1 MWGHVSFG
9 FFFFFSFFNT
19 ASKARRPYQFSG
31 KITVKAKEKSY
42 SKLEIPYQAE
52 VLEGWV
58 ILWLYVESGWFLYN
72 TEDKYFYQSFFCFF
86 SFFVICSGS
95 YLGFDHTATL
105 FHIRDSPV
113 DPVDR
118 PIFLT
123 NAFSFAIR
131 IHNVSLPEE
140 AKTMFKVECRHK
152 ALTKVAL
159 IVLWDCHNISFLS
172 FYRCRTS
179 AYPSLFPHTNPVT
192 SSPSSSGQFDPPF
205 T

>member
-1 MWGHVSFG
+1 MRFV
-9 FFFFFSFFNT
+9 FFCCALICCFDLVFFVA

-52 VLEGWV
+52 VLDG
-58 ILWLYVESGWFLYN
+58 
-72 TEDKYFYQSFFCFF
+72 
-86 SFFVICSGS
+86 

-140 AKTMFKVECRHK
+140 AKTMFNVQNFS
-152 ALTKVAL
+152 APIL
-159 IVLWDCHNISFLS
+159 IPPHESRYIFSLLFRPVRPSIHIDSNILLITNASKFHLPVRAYTGFLE
-172 FYRCRTS
+172 
-179 AYPSLFPHTNPVT
+179 
-192 SSPSSSGQFDPPF
+192 
-205 T
+205 

>member
-1 MWGHVSFG
+1 MFFSWKSFTSCPYSQFVTFRVFHNFLLWGLVSFYTELISSSI
-9 FFFFFSFFNT
+9 FFFFFIA
-19 ASKARRPYQFSG
+19 ASKARRPFQFAG

-58 ILWLYVESGWFLYN
+58 ILWVDSCFYIEEHVPRGVFLLSD
-72 TEDKYFYQSFFCFF
+72 TS
-86 SFFVICSGS
+86 FVISPGS

-140 AKTMFKVECRHK
+140 AKTMFNV
-152 ALTKVAL
+152 
-159 IVLWDCHNISFLS
+159 
-172 FYRCRTS
+172 
-179 AYPSLFPHTNPVT
+179 
-192 SSPSSSGQFDPPF
+192 SG
-205 T
+205 